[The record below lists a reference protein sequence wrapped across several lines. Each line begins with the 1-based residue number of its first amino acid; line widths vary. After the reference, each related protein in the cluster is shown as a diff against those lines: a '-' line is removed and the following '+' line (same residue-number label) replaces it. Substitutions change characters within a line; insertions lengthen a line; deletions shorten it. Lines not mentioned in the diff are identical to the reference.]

1 MEGIANLGSTCAINS
16 LIQILF
22 RIKKFKEIIMKSNA
36 NDGTLTYEFKDL
48 FNAMKSNSII
58 TPNRFIN
65 NFYIIFKGV
74 FQKFEQ
80 IDICEL
86 FLYVI
91 QKLHEET
98 SIPIM
103 IEKIS
108 VNIFEEHNYNIAV
121 LNEFKTSKFYDLLQG
136 SYMNTTEC
144 SNCGYV
150 YRKFEPFIYVALD
163 IKENLSISELLSQ
176 HFISETREKDEWK
189 CNKCNKYCNYNK
201 TSIIWKYPEILFI
214 SLNRFKEIIKKN
226 TDYISIDIKLN
237 YHKIYNLQGI
247 GFHHGMLEGGHYNA
261 ICKNLDTFY
270 YYDDNNVGI
279 INDISSMLEKSK
291 DCYLLCYDSQ

>member
-98 SIPIM
+98 
-103 IEKIS
+103 
-108 VNIFEEHNYNIAV
+108 
-121 LNEFKTSKFYDLLQG
+121 
-136 SYMNTTEC
+136 
-144 SNCGYV
+144 
-150 YRKFEPFIYVALD
+150 
-163 IKENLSISELLSQ
+163 
-176 HFISETREKDEWK
+176 
-189 CNKCNKYCNYNK
+189 
-201 TSIIWKYPEILFI
+201 
-214 SLNRFKEIIKKN
+214 
-226 TDYISIDIKLN
+226 
-237 YHKIYNLQGI
+237 
-247 GFHHGMLEGGHYNA
+247 
-261 ICKNLDTFY
+261 
-270 YYDDNNVGI
+270 
-279 INDISSMLEKSK
+279 
-291 DCYLLCYDSQ
+291 